1 MNDELEQD
9 VQLEE
14 QPVEQTEPVVETPE
28 IEVVDD
34 RPEQDRRPPRVGE
47 PKLEDPADKDLPK
60 WAQRRI
66 ATMSYNVHEEQR
78 QRQDAERQRDE
89 AIAWARRVA
98 QQNQDAEGRA
108 AFGTKIAIESTNA
121 RFAAE
126 HDKAVDDLK
135 QAFDAGDAAKI
146 AEATARVARIS
157 SQRTLVPQ
165 APVQQAQPMQAAPA
179 APVQQ
184 APPQRQPNPL
194 ELKWAQDNASWIGRD
209 EVMTN
214 SAREIHAALVENGVI
229 PGSPAYF
236 NILDARLREVF
247 PDKFEDSTQRVEVQ
261 KPAQRKPSVV
271 APSTRV
277 SPTGSRKVTVTRTQV
292 ETAKRLGVPIEEY
305 IKYIE

>member
-1 MNDELEQD
+1 MTEEFDQD

-14 QPVEQTEPVVETPE
+14 QPVAPAEPEAPE

-47 PKLEDPADKDLPK
+47 PKVEDPNDANLPK
-60 WAQRRI
+60 HFQRRI
-66 ATMSYNVHEEQR
+66 ATVTYNFHEEQR
-78 QRQDAERQRDE
+78 QRLEAERQRDE
-89 AIAWARRVA
+89 AIAWAKKVA

-135 QAFDAGDAAKI
+135 QAFDAGDATKI
-146 AEATARVARIS
+146 AEATSRLARVS
-157 SQRTLVPQ
+157 TQRTMVPQ
-165 APVQQAQPMQAAPA
+165 VPA
-179 APVQQ
+179 APPVQAPAPPPVPQ
-184 APPQRQPNPL
+184 APPQRQPTAL
-194 ELKWAQDNASWIGRD
+194 EAKWAQDNAGWFGKD

-214 SAREIHAALVENGVI
+214 SAREIHTALVENGVL

-236 NILDARLREVF
+236 NIIDARLREVF
-247 PDKFEDSTQRVEVQ
+247 PDKFEDSTQHVEPQ
-261 KPAQRKPSVV
+261 KSAQRKLSVV

-277 SPTGSRKVTVTRTQV
+277 SPTGVRKVTVTRTQV
-292 ETAKRLGVPIEEY
+292 ELAKRLGVPIEEY
-305 IKYIE
+305 IKYVDPQ